1 MIRRTVV
8 SPAGTLYTVTAV
20 IDQWGIDGTP
30 WAANV
35 VVGWSGGD
43 VEAGSASGPITTH
56 ATEAD
61 AIAWATA
68 EVDRRCGSYPDA

>member
-8 SPAGTLYTVTAV
+8 SPTGTLYTVTGFV
-20 IDQWGIDGTP
+20 EPTT
-30 WAANV
+30 ANGETWLAWTTM
-35 VVGWSGGD
+35 GWSDPDG
-43 VEAGSASGPITTH
+43 AGSIVSPATAH